1 MRSKIRGNYFRQDIR
16 RLEYMAAILRTL
28 GLMTMVSVLYY
39 ESGWAFAALVPVGV
53 WYFRNWEKECIEK
66 KRGEFLRQFQEAIQ
80 SISVSLNVGYS
91 LENAVRETEK
101 ELGLLYSKN
110 AAILR
115 EFRYM
120 TRQLRL
126 QIPMEQIMEEWAD
139 RVEQEDV
146 RNFVNVFITA
156 KRSGGDMIGIIR
168 NSIEQIR
175 DKLEVQ
181 QEIETLLA
189 AKKYEL
195 KVMSFIPFGILAYMK
210 LSFPEFMEVLYGNL
224 FGIGVMS
231 LCLAVYLGAY
241 YLGGKIVNIEV

>member
-28 GLMTMVSVLYY
+28 GLMAMVSVLYY